1 MRRLGVVSGLRDEYW
16 GGLSGIRS
24 QGVGGGSERG
34 AGGQAVRG
42 LGMISGPREEDWG
55 AGPE

>member
-1 MRRLGVVSGLRDEYW
+1 M
-16 GGLSGIRS
+16 SGIRS
-24 QGVGGGSERG
+24 QAMGEGSERG

-55 AGPE
+55 AGLE